1 MLPFRPPPQHP
12 SRLPNAV
19 VGPTLLLYKQRGSHD
34 TIAARRPEAGAGR
47 AVPPERARAA
57 PATPARAGRLDRR
70 RDLDFLRSC
79 PGVTGDFW
87 DNEATTSGA
96 APMAPGEYL
105 LSAN

>member
-34 TIAARRPEAGAGR
+34 TIGAL
-47 AVPPERARAA
+47 
-57 PATPARAGRLDRR
+57 RAGHLDRR
-70 RDLDFLRSC
+70 RDLDFLRAC

-96 APMAPGEYL
+96 APMAPGDYL